1 MSKPSEP
8 GTPARLVLAANTA
21 GDLMAPNPLSISEK
35 ATVKEATAFLTE
47 KGFSAAPVIDDAGRP
62 VGVVS
67 KTDIVVHAREKVEY
81 LKPAPEYYQRSDLT
95 APSGEALGTG
105 FQVEN
110 VDTTLVRDIMTP
122 AVFAVTPETPARD
135 FVEQILALNVH
146 RLFVVDRAG
155 VLVGVVSAL
164 DVLRQLR

>member
-1 MSKPSEP
+1 MPNQSESVVV
-8 GTPARLVLAANTA
+8 TRLVLAADTA
-21 GDLMAPNPLSISEK
+21 ADLMAPNPLSIS
-35 ATVKEATAFLTE
+35 AQVTVKEATTFLTE

-62 VGVVS
+62 IGVVS

-81 LKPAPEYYQRSDLT
+81 LAAAPDYHEDNDLT
-95 APSGEALGTG
+95 TPSGEALGSG

-122 AVFAVTPETPARD
+122 TVFSVTPDTPARE
-135 FVEQILALNVH
+135 VVAQILAMKVH

-155 VLVGVVSAL
+155 VLIGVVSAL